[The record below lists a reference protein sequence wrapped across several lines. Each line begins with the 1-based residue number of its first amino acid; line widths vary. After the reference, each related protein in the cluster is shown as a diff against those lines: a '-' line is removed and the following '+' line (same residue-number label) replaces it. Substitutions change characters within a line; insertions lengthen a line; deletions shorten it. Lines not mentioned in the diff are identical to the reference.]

1 MTFEAACDKV
11 LLLLTM
17 TIDIVFTVCQ
27 LRMLAQ
33 MVDMMYISCASVL
46 ARCFAVLTFVM
57 LIVQYLVPQLPPF
70 PVVIE
75 VRSTSGPYQLPYLV
89 SGHSKIMRAV
99 KARSAMVLRVLSAC
113 TIKGHRTFDST
124 VSHLRKDHNMDEHE
138 GHLPS
143 DAHYHYGIR

>member
-1 MTFEAACDKV
+1 
-11 LLLLTM
+11 
-17 TIDIVFTVCQ
+17 
-27 LRMLAQ
+27 
-33 MVDMMYISCASVL
+33 MYVPRPCILPAF
-46 ARCFAVLTFVM
+46 FAILTFIM
-57 LIVQYLVPQLPPF
+57 LVVKYLFSQLSPRPI
-70 PVVIE
+70 VIE

-113 TIKGHRTFDST
+113 TTKGHRTFDST